1 MVQIKVILDTTKID
15 VDPDISYKPQEIRR
29 LELEE
34 NSNTFAVLSKN
45 VNEYYKS
52 IKNTYICGKIRLF
65 WKDEIGD
72 QVAINDAKEYNN
84 ALIIH
89 NKICEGSTMEIYA
102 FLKDKK
108 VNENKFKFLT
118 VFKNQQSKKNAIFCL
133 SLVTSF
139 FFFHL
144 FNKLNFDSNKI
155 RIKAHLSHL
164 IRIKHHHS
172 TNYHHS
178 TKFRI
183 FDISELKNSNGAQ
196 MLSQINQEIQS
207 SDYYLE
213 NLKNGFELYYEDG
226 NGDLI
231 DIFRDKDLTIALDI
245 LKIINEEKILN
256 IYVYPKK
263 KL

>member
-89 NKICEGSTMEIYA
+89 NKICEGSTIEIYA

-139 FFFHL
+139 IFFHL
-144 FNKLNFDSNKI
+144 FNKLNFDSKKI
-155 RIKAHLSHL
+155 RIKAHLV
-164 IRIKHHHS
+164 K
-172 TNYHHS
+172 TNIYHDIYHHS
-178 TKFRI
+178 TKFSI

-213 NLKNGFELYYEDG
+213 NLKNGFELYYKDG

-256 IYVYPKK
+256 IYVKNTLKK
-263 KL
+263 NCDC